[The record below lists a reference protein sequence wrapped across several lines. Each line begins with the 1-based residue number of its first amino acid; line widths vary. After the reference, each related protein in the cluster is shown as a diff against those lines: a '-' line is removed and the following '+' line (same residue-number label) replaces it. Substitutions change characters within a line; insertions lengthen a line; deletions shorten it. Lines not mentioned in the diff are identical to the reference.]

1 MKKLVSLITGGFIV
15 ALVGLTSVVSSF
27 AGPVLQQATPA
38 VSNIEQVQYQE
49 KRRLHYNDR
58 RSHNRHGWDRSDR
71 RRPHY
76 DNRRDRH
83 GNWNGHRGNRDYRHG
98 HRHYNQGY

>member
-1 MKKLVSLITGGFIV
+1 MQLSHYRIDRRYHEKIASLIAGGFI
-15 ALVGLTSVVSSF
+15 ATLVGLTSVVSSF
-27 AGPVLQQATPA
+27 AGPVSQQATPA
-38 VSNIEQVQYQE
+38 VSNVEQIQYQE
-49 KRRLHYNDR
+49 
-58 RSHNRHGWDRSDR
+58 R

-98 HRHYNQGY
+98 HRRYNQEY